1 MDYIFDYIMVPMQ
14 IIIFLFMM
22 YYFVIAFFGLWH
34 KRQPILFEPQKSF
47 CVIVAAHNE
56 AQVIEPLVKNL
67 QMLDY
72 PKELYDIY
80 VVADNCD
87 DDTAQIA
94 RQAGANVC
102 IRQTEGER
110 GKGYAMEW
118 MFRKIFTFQ
127 RQYDAVAVFDADNLV
142 DKNFLR
148 EMNNQL
154 CKGNQ
159 VIQGYLGAK
168 NPYDSWIA
176 GTFAIAFWF
185 INYTY
190 HLAKTNIGLSSV
202 LGGTGM
208 VISTDILKKYGWG
221 ATCLTED
228 MEFTMKLLVNG
239 IKTTWAHQAI
249 IYDEKPLT
257 FMQSWRQRKRWA
269 QGQFDV
275 GERYIP
281 LLIKEGFKQ
290 RDIRILDGCMHLF
303 QPYFLLLSTV
313 FVIVSYLQLCFP
325 PFYTNIYSLMPSEI
339 MTIIMIG
346 QYALPVIVLLKVG
359 VKPKGWLYLILY
371 PLFIYS
377 WIPITFLGYLD
388 RHEHEWSHTQHTRA
402 LRYEEVVKK
411 E

>member
-1 MDYIFDYIMVPMQ
+1 M
-14 IIIFLFMM
+14 L

-34 KRQPILFEPQKSF
+34 RKQKIIFAPQKTF

-56 AQVIEPLVKNL
+56 AQVIEPLVQNL
-67 QMLDY
+67 KMLDY
-72 PKELYDIY
+72 PKNLYDIY

-87 DDTAQIA
+87 DNTAEIA
-94 RQAGANVC
+94 KKAGANVC
-102 IRQTEGER
+102 VRQTVGER

-118 MFRKIFTFQ
+118 MFRKIFTFE
-127 RQYDAVAVFDADNLV
+127 RKYDAVAIFDADNLV
-142 DKNFLR
+142 DKNFLK

-154 CKGNQ
+154 CKGNR

-168 NPYDSWIA
+168 NPYDSWVA

-208 VISTDILKKYGWG
+208 VISTDILKEYGWG

-257 FMQSWRQRKRWA
+257 FMQSWHQRKRWA

-281 LLIKEGFKQ
+281 HLLKEGFKK
-290 RDIRILDGCMHLF
+290 RDIKILDGCMHLI

-313 FVIVSYLQLCFP
+313 FVIISYIQLMFP

-339 MTIIMIG
+339 MTIIMVG
-346 QYALPVIVLLKVG
+346 QYALPIIVLLKVG
-359 VKPKGWLYLILY
+359 VKPKAWFYLILY

-377 WIPITFLGYLD
+377 WIPITFLGFLD
-388 RHEHEWSHTQHTRA
+388 RHEHEWSHTKHTRA
-402 LRYEEVVKK
+402 LSYDEVVKK
-411 E
+411 

>member
-1 MDYIFDYIMVPMQ
+1 MNYIFDYIMIPMQ
-14 IIIFLFMM
+14 VIIFLFMM

-34 KRQPILFEPQKSF
+34 KRQPIIFEPQKSF

-56 AQVIEPLVKNL
+56 SQVIEPLVKNL
-67 QMLDY
+67 QVLDY

-87 DDTAQIA
+87 DDTAEIA
-94 RQAGANVC
+94 RRAGANVC

-118 MFRKIFTFQ
+118 MFRKIFTFK
-127 RQYDAVAVFDADNLV
+127 RKYDAVAIFDADNLV

-154 CKGNQ
+154 CKGNR

-168 NPYDSWIA
+168 NPYDSWVA

-190 HLAKTNIGLSSV
+190 HLAKTNVGLSSV

-208 VISTDILKKYGWG
+208 VISTDILKEYGWG

-281 LLIKEGFKQ
+281 LLLKKGFAK

-313 FVIVSYLQLCFP
+313 FVVISYLQLCFP

-339 MTIIMIG
+339 LTIIMVG
-346 QYALPVIVLLKVG
+346 QYALPIIVLLKVG

-388 RHEHEWSHTQHTRA
+388 RHEHEWSHTKHTRA
-402 LRYEEVVKK
+402 LSYEEVAKK
-411 E
+411 

>member
-1 MDYIFDYIMVPMQ
+1 
-14 IIIFLFMM
+14 
-22 YYFVIAFFGLWH
+22 
-34 KRQPILFEPQKSF
+34 
-47 CVIVAAHNE
+47 
-56 AQVIEPLVKNL
+56 
-67 QMLDY
+67 
-72 PKELYDIY
+72 
-80 VVADNCD
+80 VADNCD
-87 DDTAQIA
+87 DNTAEIA
-94 RQAGANVC
+94 KKAGANVC
-102 IRQTEGER
+102 VRQTVGER

-118 MFRKIFTFQ
+118 MFRKIFTFE
-127 RQYDAVAVFDADNLV
+127 RKYDAVAIFDADNLV
-142 DKNFLR
+142 DKNFLK

-154 CKGNQ
+154 CKGNR

-168 NPYDSWIA
+168 NPYDSWVA

-208 VISTDILKKYGWG
+208 VISTDILKEYGWG

-257 FMQSWRQRKRWA
+257 FMQSWHQRKRWA

-281 LLIKEGFKQ
+281 HLLKEGFKK
-290 RDIRILDGCMHLF
+290 RDIKILDGCMHLI

-313 FVIVSYLQLCFP
+313 FVIISYIQLMFP

-339 MTIIMIG
+339 MTIIMVG
-346 QYALPVIVLLKVG
+346 QYALPIIVLLKVG
-359 VKPKGWLYLILY
+359 VKPKAWFYLILY

-377 WIPITFLGYLD
+377 WIPITFLGFLD
-388 RHEHEWSHTQHTRA
+388 RHEHEWSHTKHTRA
-402 LRYEEVVKK
+402 LSYDEVVKK
-411 E
+411 

>member
-1 MDYIFDYIMVPMQ
+1 MNYVFDYIMIPMQ
-14 IIIFLFMM
+14 MIIFLFMM

-34 KRQPILFEPQKSF
+34 KKKEILYEPQKTF

-56 AQVIEPLVKNL
+56 EAVIEPLVKNL

-72 PKELYDIY
+72 PKSLYDIY

-87 DDTAQIA
+87 DATAEIA
-94 RQAGANVC
+94 SKAGANVC
-102 IRQTEGER
+102 VRQTDGER

-118 MFRKIFTFQ
+118 MFRKIFTFP
-127 RQYDAVAVFDADNLV
+127 RKYDAVAIFDADNLV
-142 DKNFLR
+142 DKNFLKV
-148 EMNNQL
+148 MNNEL
-154 CKGNQ
+154 CKGNR

-168 NPYDSWIA
+168 NPYDSWVA

-208 VISTDILKKYGWG
+208 VISTEILKEYGWG

-239 IKTTWAHQAI
+239 IKTTWAHQAV

-281 LLIKEGFKQ
+281 LLLREGIRQ
-290 RDIRILDGCMHLF
+290 RDIRILDGCMHLI
-303 QPYFLLLSTV
+303 QPYFLLISTL
-313 FVIVSYLQLCFP
+313 FVIISYIQMMLP
-325 PFYTNIYSLMPSEI
+325 PFYTNIYSLMPEQI
-339 MTIIMIG
+339 LTLLMIG
-346 QYALPVIVLLKVG
+346 QYALPVIVLLKVH
-359 VKPKGWLYLILY
+359 VRPKGWLYLILY

-377 WIPITFLGYLD
+377 WVPITFLGYLD
-388 RHEHEWSHTQHTRA
+388 RHEHEWSHTKHTRA
-402 LRYEEVVKK
+402 LSYEEVAKK
-411 E
+411 